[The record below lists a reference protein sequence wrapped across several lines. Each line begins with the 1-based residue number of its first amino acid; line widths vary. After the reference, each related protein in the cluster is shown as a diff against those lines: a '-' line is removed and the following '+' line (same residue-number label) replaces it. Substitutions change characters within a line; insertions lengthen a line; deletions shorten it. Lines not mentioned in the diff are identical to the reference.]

1 MIFIPITVAV
11 LANVFYHV
19 ASKSISPEQNAFMG
33 LVVNY
38 ATALLASAILFF
50 ITPHEKFLVE
60 AAKTNWACI
69 LMGISITGVEAAF
82 IMIYRSG
89 GELSTASLIVNILIA
104 IAMLAVGGFFYHEQI
119 SLQKIFGV
127 VLCIAGVVILSLK

>member
-1 MIFIPITVAV
+1 MIFVPITVAV

-69 LMGISITGVEAAF
+69 LMGLSITGVEAAF

-89 GELSTASLIVNILIA
+89 GEISTASLIVNILIA
-104 IAMLAVGGFFYHEQI
+104 IAMLAVGGIFYHEQI

-127 VLCIAGVVILSLK
+127 VLCIAGVIILSLK

>member
-1 MIFIPITVAV
+1 MIFVPITVAV

-50 ITPHEKFLVE
+50 LTPHEKILVE

-69 LMGISITGVEAAF
+69 LMGLSITGVEAAF
-82 IMIYRSG
+82 VMIYRAG

-104 IAMLAVGGFFYHEQI
+104 IAMLAVGGIFYHEQI
-119 SLQKIFGV
+119 SLQKIFGAA
-127 VLCIAGVVILSLK
+127 LCIAGVAILSLR

>member
-1 MIFIPITVAV
+1 MIFVPITVAV

-69 LMGISITGVEAAF
+69 LMGLSITGVEAAF
-82 IMIYRSG
+82 IMIYRAG
-89 GELSTASLIVNILIA
+89 GEISTASLIVNILIA
-104 IAMLAVGGFFYHEQI
+104 IAMLAVGGIFYHEQI

>member
-1 MIFIPITVAV
+1 MIFVPITVAV

-50 ITPHEKFLVE
+50 LTPHEKILVE
-60 AAKTNWACI
+60 AAKNNWACI
-69 LMGISITGVEAAF
+69 LMGLSITGVEAAF

-89 GELSTASLIVNILIA
+89 GEISTASLIVNILIA
-104 IAMLAVGGFFYHEQI
+104 IAMLAVGGIFYHEQI